1 MIWCADAAL
10 PTMLSHQVIPDLVA
24 SVDAGKDLAC
34 FADERSNQIPVLGSS
49 NTRTEFLKRNTAKKI
64 WGFDHEQILMMQK
77 RAGIE
82 ISQVPYYLGVSTAM
96 LSSAIE
102 FGAKKYYFCRSGFSV
117 CIRRFISY
125 KWEKGILCR
134 CKRN

>member
-1 MIWCADAAL
+1 M
-10 PTMLSHQVIPDLVA
+10 
-24 SVDAGKDLAC
+24 AC

-102 FGAKKYYFCRSGFSV
+102 FGAKNIIFVGQDLAYASDGS
-117 CIRRFISY
+117 SHTN
-125 KWEKGILCR
+125 G
-134 CKRN
+134 KRNIMQMQTELKQTVIMEIRCIPAWTGWSLKTGLRR